1 MSLDDFLANYGGYL
15 EGLVAV
21 AKDTTGRVFYPSK
34 VAPADEE
41 YPTFFSDLVDT
52 IKTIGIPLGAYINVF
67 ADAFYAADSD
77 YQTLTAAGESLSNL
91 VCPNKPRFLEH
102 MTAVIKEVAH
112 YPIQSVF
119 LAQLGYASPSFCY
132 CKDCRSEFSD
142 FAELRHEVRVIDP
155 SADATLYDT
164 WIGWRAEKMSNILR
178 QLVKVAKESKPDLRV
193 IPTYPIDPGAG
204 YAAGTQTNLG
214 LEVEAAAQAD
224 HSLAIEVFPW
234 TPILP
239 EPGTRDFRAYVD
251 SLSFVP
257 KLQKAGVELAMTHW
271 SIADETE
278 YGQAKALADAVGIQ
292 RIYTMLDYP
301 TAYQELREARLG
313 LGR

>member
-21 AKDTTGRVFYPSK
+21 AKDTTGRAFYPSK
-34 VAPADEE
+34 VAPADDN

-52 IKTIGIPLGAYINVF
+52 IKTVGIPLSAYINVF
-67 ADAFYAADSD
+67 ADAFFAADSD
-77 YQTLTAAGESLSNL
+77 YQTLTAAGEPLSNI
-91 VCPNKPRFLEH
+91 VCPNKPKFLQH
-102 MTAVIKEVAH
+102 MTAIIKEVAR

-119 LAQLGYASPSFCY
+119 LAQLGYANSGFCY

-142 FAELRHEVRVIDP
+142 FADLRHEIPVVDP
-155 SADATLYDT
+155 SANRTLYDT
-164 WIGWRAEKMSNILR
+164 WIGWRGEKMSDILR
-178 QLVKVAKESKPDLRV
+178 QLVKAAKESKPDLRV
-193 IPTYPIDPGAG
+193 IPTYPIDSETG

-214 LEVEAAAQAD
+214 LEVEAAAQVD
-224 HSLAIEVFPW
+224 RSLALEVLPW

-257 KLQKAGVELAMTHW
+257 KMQKAGVELAMTYW

-278 YGQAKALADAVGIQ
+278 YGQAKALADAVGI
-292 RIYTMLDYP
+292 RRMYTMLDYP
-301 TAYQELREARLG
+301 TGYQGLREARLG